1 MMIHGLAN
9 FKHFVSNFYTELLE
23 TPAVVADA
31 GLQIDV
37 RRANAV
43 ST

>member
-1 MMIHGLAN
+1 MHGLAN
-9 FKHFVSNFYTELLE
+9 FKHFLKKFYTEFLE
-23 TPAVVADA
+23 TAAFTADA
-31 GLQIDV
+31 GTQTDV